1 MHSFFKFFALCLFIP
16 LPLLAQLNPDYLQ
29 KEIQPYAEA
38 GLSATILVAE
48 KGKPVFFRAY
58 GYKDFAK
65 SIPLSPDDIFELASV
80 SKQFTAMIIM
90 MLEEQGRL
98 GFDDSINRY
107 IRLPYQG
114 ITIRHLLNHTSG
126 LPDYQSLMDQYWDKS
141 QVAGNPEI
149 LTYLNRYAPPVHFE
163 PGTRY
168 EYSNTGYVLLGSI
181 AEKVSGTDFVTLCTQ
196 WIFNRLHMSHTTIRS
211 LSEKAN
217 RTDFAWGHIFVPER
231 KSYVRADS
239 FPASNYTIWLGNR
252 KGPGRVS
259 STAQDLLLWDQAL
272 YGHQLISAKTIRKAF
287 APALL
292 KDGTISYY
300 GFGWMLDKNNSKT
313 RQVVFHTGDNPGYA
327 TKIVRFLSK
336 RRTLIVL
343 CNNAFSD
350 LPKLLEKLEAYLNDE
365 LQETR

>member
-1 MHSFFKFFALCLFIP
+1 MYSSFKSLSLCLLLP
-16 LPLLAQLNPDYLQ
+16 LSLLAQLNPDQLQ

-38 GLSATILVAE
+38 GLSAAILVAE
-48 KGKPVFFRAY
+48 KGKPVFLQAY
-58 GYKDFAK
+58 GYKDFEK
-65 SIPLSPDDIFELASV
+65 KVPLSPDDIFELASV

-98 GFDDSINRY
+98 GFDDSIDRY
-107 IRLPYQG
+107 ISVPYRG

-141 QVAGNPEI
+141 RVAGNPDI
-149 LTYLNRYAPPVHFE
+149 LSYLNRYTPPVLFE

-181 AEKVSGTDFVTLCTQ
+181 AEKVSSEDFITLCSR
-196 WIFNRLHMSHTTIRS
+196 WIFNRLHMSHTAIRS
-211 LSEKAN
+211 LAEKAK

-231 KSYVRADS
+231 KIYVRADS
-239 FPASNYTIWLGNR
+239 FPESNYTLWLGNR

-259 STAQDLLLWDQAL
+259 STAEDLLLWDQAL
-272 YGHQLISAKTIRKAF
+272 YTHQLVSSKTLRQAF
-287 APALL
+287 APAVL

-300 GFGWMLDKNNSKT
+300 GFGWVLDKSNSNHH
-313 RQVVFHTGDNPGYA
+313 QIVFHTGDNPGYA
-327 TKIVRFLSK
+327 TKIVRFLNK

-343 CNNAFSD
+343 CNNAFAD
-350 LPKLLEKLEAYLNDE
+350 LPKLLEKLEAYLDKE
-365 LQETR
+365 ISIKR